1 MTCSYCGSR
10 NPDGEHRCG
19 RCGRKPSDTLTPAGL
34 HVTHGALVAQPS
46 YYAQPERYAEPATPV
61 DLTRAVQGALFPER
75 PASNVIP
82 IESFAA
88 TRPETPRRSRQAA
101 KPAAKPNGGQRQ
113 RARQRVSAR
122 ASDTQSE
129 LDFLLPSA
137 PAKPRELG
145 TTVEAVIYCDSPVAT
160 PLHRTL
166 AAAIDWSIVLVGYGL
181 FLLAFRLFG
190 GEFVLTKPNLLV
202 FSAALLL
209 VGFTYGLLWTVAG
222 CETAGMRFTQLR
234 LTNFDG
240 FPPERKNLVLRFV
253 GGCMSF
259 STLGLGVLWSLFD
272 EEGLTWQDHIS
283 GTFPTP
289 RDTGSQIVRRR

>member
-1 MTCSYCGSR
+1 M
-10 NPDGEHRCG
+10 
-19 RCGRKPSDTLTPAGL
+19 
-34 HVTHGALVAQPS
+34 
-46 YYAQPERYAEPATPV
+46 
-61 DLTRAVQGALFPER
+61 
-75 PASNVIP
+75 
-82 IESFAA
+82 
-88 TRPETPRRSRQAA
+88 
-101 KPAAKPNGGQRQ
+101 
-113 RARQRVSAR
+113 
-122 ASDTQSE
+122 
-129 LDFLLPSA
+129 
-137 PAKPRELG
+137 
-145 TTVEAVIYCDSPVAT
+145 
-160 PLHRTL
+160 
-166 AAAIDWSIVLVGYGL
+166 LVGYGL

-222 CETAGMRFTQLR
+222 CETAGMRFAQLR

-283 GTFPTP
+283 GTFPHAARHRLADRPAPVSYNQGFQFAAPDVCAPSATLP
-289 RDTGSQIVRRR
+289 FRHSS